1 MQEELRYEN
10 LVGQIARFSRTIED
24 KTTLL
29 ALMPPNRLEWAL
41 AIADHFF
48 KEGQGDDQVLLHASD
63 QDVKDI
69 GEKIGVSS
77 EKAIQDLT
85 QAVIESPSFFDPEPF
100 HPWPN
105 KDSRLPEGLAD
116 LTLAIN
122 VAEHNFRNKDDF
134 RDALRERLQIPPWI
148 PNDQLEPPFN
158 SGLPMGSNLRRLLP
172 VLTAWS
178 ELNGGRG
185 SFQSSGQWGPWKY
198 ISKFYEQLG
207 PTKKDKEIL
216 HEISIR
222 MIREELS
229 ESGGGNPYD
238 LSLQT
243 SRISRHLMESQDRF
257 DARLKDWVSKGYGNQ
272 SHDIVIHLCSLT
284 INERVRDNRYL
295 SSIISS
301 DHSEDNA
308 RIHTSKLQPRIF
320 IEEEGFGRQ
329 KHWSTKLFLESF
341 SGESQGQG
349 DAMVDDDAWKFISD
363 RMQHKHVNFR
373 NIAPLAILIQED
385 HQWQLPRFSD
395 EYSQKRIGPGE
406 RFAILSVTSNND
418 ENQLSQ
424 IKRMEDMAMRLSSNS
439 DERII
444 QKAVF
449 DSHNNKISLIHGLE
463 RNHKHID
470 IQDPQILSSKYSV
483 SLNHAIRHSR
493 NSDLFHPWGGPEL
506 RVSTG
511 PDMRLDGGPERH
523 PSDATRGP
531 VTLTQRLTDSRGKQ
545 QPPVSRRVILAPLKS
560 SNINY
565 HSLDGEPSKWYLD
578 SMKPPEENYD
588 ASEDYEKL
596 ATEFENLREA
606 EITNQREILK
616 DDKSIVDIA
625 NSIVLDTS
633 PPDEALVRYLKAK
646 ISSAVQGNFE
656 ELREIANIE
665 DLETKLPMIHELTLS
680 KLGTLVGSGS
690 VHSLHSIFDLH
701 TKGILNISGDIFS
714 GIIDRLT
721 DRDFQNQLYTIIRLD
736 EQFEVL
742 EPSVKELLINR
753 LEKCDLRSETS
764 AFHLRVAL
772 GLVSDKEYKE
782 YYAKIDDLLR
792 KGRVISEDTL
802 ENIVSFDLAVSPYV
816 EQSSPILSG
825 LENYLQVLSH
835 LKGRSQYPPKNIHH
849 AFLDYPS
856 LQKMLLDAITNWQG
870 ATTPSTDFLVKIDD
884 ALSGRYEGSQKRDL
898 KLAITKP
905 MVESSLSKIRSVI
918 DPDIK
923 LEFFM
928 DRDSI
933 SDTSPFFHCTQCIID
948 ATSNSGERYPITNCK
963 YVVGGRASAIY
974 YKRAFDSL
982 SIDSRGME
990 DLLRMNPEYTFTHLE
1005 KQSNNDYGVLTC
1017 EHGCPV
1023 IFRTV
1028 NSENSDMEVD

>member
-1 MQEELRYEN
+1 
-10 LVGQIARFSRTIED
+10 
-24 KTTLL
+24 
-29 ALMPPNRLEWAL
+29 MPPNRSEWAL

-85 QAVIESPSFFDPEPF
+85 QAVIESSSFFDPEPF
-100 HPWPN
+100 LPWPN

-122 VAEHNFRNKDDF
+122 VAENNFRNKDDF

-148 PNDQLEPPFN
+148 PNDQFEPPF
-158 SGLPMGSNLRRLLP
+158 SSRRPMGSNLQRLLP
-172 VLTAWS
+172 ALTVWS
-178 ELNGGRG
+178 ESNGGRG
-185 SFQSSGQWGPWKY
+185 SFQSSGQWGHWKY

-216 HEISIR
+216 REISIR

-238 LSLQT
+238 LPLQT
-243 SRISRHLMESQDRF
+243 SRISRHLIDRQHDF
-257 DARLKDWVSKGYGNQ
+257 DTRLKDWVSKGYGNQ
-272 SHDIVIHLCSLT
+272 SHGIVIHLCSLT
-284 INERVRDNRYL
+284 INKMVKDNGDL
-295 SSIISS
+295 SSIISP
-301 DHSEDNA
+301 DNSEDSA
-308 RIHTSKLQPRIF
+308 RVHRSKLQPRIF

-329 KHWSTKLFLESF
+329 KHWSTTLFLESF

-395 EYSQKRIGPGE
+395 EYSQRRIGPGE

-418 ENQLSQ
+418 ENQLSE

-444 QKAVF
+444 QKVVF

-463 RNHKHID
+463 RNHKRID

-511 PDMRLDGGPERH
+511 PDMRLDGDPERH
-523 PSDATRGP
+523 PLNATRGS
-531 VTLTQRLTDSRGKQ
+531 VTFTQRLTDSSGKQ

-565 HSLDGEPSKWYLD
+565 HSLDEEPSKWYLD

-588 ASEDYEKL
+588 TSEDYEKL
-596 ATEFENLREA
+596 ATEFENLREEA
-606 EITNQREILK
+606 ITRQREILK

-625 NSIVLDTS
+625 NSIVLDTT
-633 PPDEALVRYLKAK
+633 PLDEALVRYLKAK
-646 ISSAVQGNFE
+646 ISSAVEGNFE

-665 DLETKLPMIHELTLS
+665 DLETKLPTIHELTLS
-680 KLGTLVGSGS
+680 RLGILVGDGS

-701 TKGILNISGDIFS
+701 TKGILSIPSNTFS
-714 GIIDRLT
+714 RVIDSLE
-721 DRDFQNQLYTIIRLD
+721 DEDFQDQLYAIIRLD

-742 EPSVKELLINR
+742 ETRTKELLSNR
-753 LEKCDLRSETS
+753 LEKCQSPN
-764 AFHLRVAL
+764 FHLKHAL
-772 GLVSDKEYKE
+772 GLVSDKEYG
-782 YYAKIDDLLR
+782 AKIDDLLR
-792 KGRVISEDTL
+792 NGKVITEDTL
-802 ENIVSFDLAVSPYV
+802 DNIISLWALSPNA

-825 LENYLQVLSH
+825 LENFLQVLSY

-856 LQKMLLDAITNWQG
+856 LQKMLLDVVSNLQG
-870 ATTPSTDFLVKIDD
+870 ATTPSVDFLVEIDET
-884 ALSGRYEGSQKRDL
+884 LSGRYEGSQKRDL
-898 KLAITKP
+898 KRAITKP

-923 LEFFM
+923 LESFM
-928 DRDSI
+928 DRDSV
-933 SDTSPFFHCTQCIID
+933 SDTSPFFDCTQCRINV
-948 ATSNSGERYPITNCK
+948 TSNSGERYPITNCK
-963 YVVGGRASAIY
+963 YVVGGKTSATY
-974 YKRAFDSL
+974 YKRVFDSL
-982 SIDSRGME
+982 SMDSRGME
-990 DLLRMNPEYTFTHLE
+990 ELLSMNPEYNFTYLE
-1005 KQSNNDYGVLTC
+1005 KQDNNDYGVLTC
-1017 EHGCPV
+1017 EHGCPT
-1023 IFRTV
+1023 IFRMV